1 MKNRQLVFGFMSAAA
16 VVLAVIHKSATHS
29 HQDVPCGLLVVKR
42 AKKEHLLVNDT
53 SYFGFGTER
62 RDRLVTGED
71 VVSYRIRVNADLVRT
86 RASQRGSD
94 MLRLDSRTACQARS
108 PHEAPIRGPS

>member
-1 MKNRQLVFGFMSAAA
+1 MKNRQLIFGFMGAAA
-16 VVLAVIHKSATHS
+16 VVLAVIHKSATHCREDIS
-29 HQDVPCGLLVVKR
+29 CRLFVVKR

-62 RDRLVTGED
+62 RDGLVTDED
-71 VVSYRIRVNADLVRT
+71 VVSYRRILKYNLVRT

-108 PHEAPIRGPS
+108 PHEAPIRGQS